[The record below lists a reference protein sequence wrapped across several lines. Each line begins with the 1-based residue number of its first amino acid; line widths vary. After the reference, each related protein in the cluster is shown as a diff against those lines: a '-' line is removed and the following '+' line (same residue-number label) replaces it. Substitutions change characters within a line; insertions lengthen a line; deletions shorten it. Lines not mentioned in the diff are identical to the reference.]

1 MDEKDLK
8 VEVPSELEKGTD
20 IDTKENEVVSEN
32 IEEVKE
38 VATENVEETS
48 TSEEIKK
55 ERPARERRERTPR
68 EARERSERPVRE
80 RSSRV
85 ASDDVSTSSE
95 TVENSELG
103 EEVKAERPVRERRE
117 RTLRESRERSERPVR
132 ERKSRVVSDD
142 VSTSSETVENSE
154 SGEEVKTER
163 PVRERRERT
172 PREAREPRERAER
185 PSRERRERTT
195 GTDDSSEERPTR
207 ERRERPARGGRNEE
221 PQMKLFVG
229 SSPHI
234 RSEATVSTV
243 MRDVVIAL
251 IPTLLAGIYF
261 FGFRALLVTLVS
273 VIFAVGSEYIYEKL
287 THRPITIKD
296 YSAVITGMLLA
307 FNVPVTIP
315 YWMVA
320 LGSMFAIIIV
330 KQLYGGLGMNFM
342 NPALAARA
350 ALMASFPTAMA
361 NYVAPNSGIS
371 NLINSSTYSSLDATT
386 FATPLSKGTQVNF
399 LEAFIGVRGGCI
411 GEVSTIC
418 LLIGAGYLLYRGVIQ
433 LRIPLVF
440 ISTTA
445 VVLALTGTP
454 IAKLPIQLL
463 MGGLILGAF
472 FMATDYVS
480 APVNRKAQIFFAIGC
495 GIITALIRNFGNLP
509 EGVSYSILFMNILTP
524 LLEKYCVPKVFG
536 EGRVKK

>member
-8 VEVPSELEKGTD
+8 VEVPSELENGTD
-20 IDTKENEVVSEN
+20 AKTNEEVSEN
-32 IEEVKE
+32 VAEVKE
-38 VATENVEETS
+38 VETEKVETASTTEETK
-48 TSEEIKK
+48 SERPVRERRERAPREPRERT
-55 ERPARERRERTPR
+55 ERPARERRTRVASEEEIPASETTENTETGEEAKTERPVRERRERTPR
-68 EARERSERPVRE
+68 EPRERSERPVRE
-80 RSSRV
+80 RRSRA
-85 ASDDVSTSSE
+85 ASDE
-95 TVENSELG
+95 
-103 EEVKAERPVRERRE
+103 
-117 RTLRESRERSERPVR
+117 
-132 ERKSRVVSDD
+132 

-163 PVRERRERT
+163 PVRERRERA
-172 PREAREPRERAER
+172 P
-185 PSRERRERTT
+185 RERRERS
-195 GTDDSSEERPTR
+195 DHPAR

-287 THRPITIKD
+287 THKPITIKD

>member
-8 VEVPSELEKGTD
+8 VEVPSENGTD
-20 IDTKENEVVSEN
+20 IETNEVVSEN
-32 IEEVKE
+32 VEEVKGVAE
-38 VATENVEETS
+38 VDTETVETASETEETKS
-48 TSEEIKK
+48 ERPVRERRERTPREPRERSERPVRERRSRVASEEETTTSDTTETKESGEEASA

-68 EARERSERPVRE
+68 ER
-80 RSSRV
+80 
-85 ASDDVSTSSE
+85 
-95 TVENSELG
+95 
-103 EEVKAERPVRERRE
+103 AERPARERRE
-117 RTLRESRERSERPVR
+117 R
-132 ERKSRVVSDD
+132 
-142 VSTSSETVENSE
+142 ST
-154 SGEEVKTER
+154 
-163 PVRERRERT
+163 
-172 PREAREPRERAER
+172 EASA
-185 PSRERRERTT
+185 
-195 GTDDSSEERPTR
+195 DSEEKPAS
-207 ERRERPARGGRNEE
+207 ERRERPARGRGSEE

-261 FGFRALLVTLVS
+261 FGLRALLVTLVS
-273 VIFAVGSEYIYEKL
+273 VAFAVGSEYVYEKL
-287 THRPITIKD
+287 THRPITIND
-296 YSAVITGMLLA
+296 FSAVITGMLLA
-307 FNVPVTIP
+307 FNVPATIP
-315 YWMVA
+315 YWMIA

-350 ALMASFPTAMA
+350 ALLASFPTAMS
-361 NYVAPNSGIS
+361 NYAPPNSGIS
-371 NLINSSTYSSLDATT
+371 NLINSSTYSSLDAAT

-418 LLIGAGYLLYRGVIQ
+418 LLIGAAYLLYRGVIQ

-445 VVLALTGTP
+445 VVLALTGTA
-454 IAKLPIQLL
+454 IADLPVQVL

-480 APVNRKAQIFFAIGC
+480 APVNRKAQIFFAMGC

-509 EGVSYSILFMNILTP
+509 EGVSYSILFMNIFTP

>member
-20 IDTKENEVVSEN
+20 IDIKENEVVSEN

-68 EARERSERPVRE
+68 ESRERSERPVRE

-103 EEVKAERPVRERRE
+103 EEVK
-117 RTLRESRERSERPVR
+117 TERPVR

-142 VSTSSETVENSE
+142 VSTSSETTENSE

-163 PVRERRERT
+163 PVRERRERA
-172 PREAREPRERAER
+172 PREPRERSEPPA
-185 PSRERRERTT
+185 RERRERSTET
-195 GTDDSSEERPTR
+195 GDASEGRPTR

>member
-20 IDTKENEVVSEN
+20 IDIKENEVVSEN

-103 EEVKAERPVRERRE
+103 EEVK
-117 RTLRESRERSERPVR
+117 
-132 ERKSRVVSDD
+132 
-142 VSTSSETVENSE
+142 
-154 SGEEVKTER
+154 TER
-163 PVRERRERT
+163 PVRERRERA
-172 PREAREPRERAER
+172 PREPRERSER
-185 PSRERRERTT
+185 PARERRERSTET
-195 GTDDSSEERPTR
+195 GDASEGRPTR
-207 ERRERPARGGRNEE
+207 ERRERPARGGRE

>member
-8 VEVPSELEKGTD
+8 VEVPSEVEKGTD
-20 IDTKENEVVSEN
+20 INEV
-32 IEEVKE
+32 EV
-38 VATENVEETS
+38 VFENVEEVKDVEAEKIEKTPI
-48 TSEEIKK
+48 TEEAK
-55 ERPARERRERTPR
+55 
-68 EARERSERPVRE
+68 S
-80 RSSRV
+80 
-85 ASDDVSTSSE
+85 
-95 TVENSELG
+95 
-103 EEVKAERPVRERRE
+103 ERPVRERRE
-117 RTLRESRERSERPVR
+117 RPARESRERTPR
-132 ERKSRVVSDD
+132 ERRPRV
-142 VSTSSETVENSE
+142 TAEENTENSE
-154 SGEEVKTER
+154 SVENKETTEEVKSER
-163 PVRERRERT
+163 PERARRERT
-172 PREAREPRERAER
+172 PRERTER
-185 PSRERRERTT
+185 PLRERRERTAET
-195 GTDDSSEERPTR
+195 EEGSEEKPSR
-207 ERRERPARGGRNEE
+207 ERRERPARAGRSEE
-221 PQMKLFVG
+221 PQIKLFVG
-229 SSPHI
+229 SSPHL
-234 RSEATVSTV
+234 RSKETVSTV

-261 FGFRALLVTLVS
+261 FGLRALLVTLVA
-273 VIFAVGSEYIYEKL
+273 VFFAVGSEYAYEKL

-296 YSAVITGMLLA
+296 FSAVITGMLIA

-320 LGSMFAIIIV
+320 LGSVFAIIIV

-361 NYVAPNSGIS
+361 NYVAPNLGIS
-371 NLINSSTYSSLDATT
+371 NLINSSTYSSLDMATY
-386 FATPLSKGTQVNF
+386 ATPLSKGTQVNF
-399 LEAFIGVRGGCI
+399 LEAFIGIRGGCI
-411 GEVSTIC
+411 GEVSTLC

-454 IAKLPIQLL
+454 IMDLPIQVL

-480 APVNRKAQIFFAIGC
+480 APVNRKAQIFFAMGC

-509 EGVSYSILFMNILTP
+509 EGVSYSILFMNLFTP
-524 LLEKYCVPKVFG
+524 LLEKYCIPKVFG

>member
-8 VEVPSELEKGTD
+8 VEVPSELENGTD
-20 IDTKENEVVSEN
+20 IEVKETEVVTES

-38 VATENVEETS
+38 VETKKVEETS
-48 TSEEIKK
+48 TTEEK
-55 ERPARERRERTPR
+55 T
-68 EARERSERPVRE
+68 
-80 RSSRV
+80 
-85 ASDDVSTSSE
+85 
-95 TVENSELG
+95 
-103 EEVKAERPVRERRE
+103 ERPVRERRE
-117 RTLRESRERSERPVR
+117 RPAREPRERTPR
-132 ERKSRVVSDD
+132 ERRPRA
-142 VSTSSETVENSE
+142 TAEENTENSE
-154 SGEEVKTER
+154 VVENAETTEEKTER

-172 PREAREPRERAER
+172 PREPREPRERAER
-185 PSRERRERTT
+185 PARERRERTAT
-195 GTDDSSEERPTR
+195 TQEGSETPAR

-221 PQMKLFVG
+221 PQIKLFVG
-229 SSPHI
+229 SSPHL
-234 RSEATVSTV
+234 RSKETVSTV

-261 FGFRALLVTLVS
+261 FGLRALLVTLVA
-273 VIFAVGSEYIYEKL
+273 VGFAVGSEYLYEKL
-287 THRPITIKD
+287 THKPITIND
-296 YSAVITGMLLA
+296 FSAVITGMLLA

-315 YWMVA
+315 FWMVA

-350 ALMASFPTAMA
+350 ALMASFPTAMS
-361 NYVAPNSGIS
+361 NYVAPNAGIS
-371 NLINSSTYSSLDATT
+371 NLLNSSTYSSLDATT
-386 FATPLSKGTQVNF
+386 FATPLSKGTPVNF

-433 LRIPLVF
+433 IRIPAVF
-440 ISTTA
+440 IATTA

-454 IAKLPIQLL
+454 IADLPIQLL
-463 MGGLILGAF
+463 MGGLVLGAF

-495 GIITALIRNFGNLP
+495 GVVTALIRNLGALP
-509 EGVSYSILFMNILTP
+509 EGVSYSILFMNIFTP
-524 LLEKYCVPKVFG
+524 LLEKYCIPKVFG

>member
-8 VEVPSELEKGTD
+8 VEVPSGNGTD
-20 IDTKENEVVSEN
+20 IETNEVVSEN
-32 IEEVKE
+32 VEEVKE
-38 VATENVEETS
+38 VAEVNTETVETASETEETKS
-48 TSEEIKK
+48 ERPVRERRERAPREPRERSERPVRERRSRVASEEETTTSDTTETKESGEEASA

-68 EARERSERPVRE
+68 E
-80 RSSRV
+80 
-85 ASDDVSTSSE
+85 
-95 TVENSELG
+95 
-103 EEVKAERPVRERRE
+103 
-117 RTLRESRERSERPVR
+117 
-132 ERKSRVVSDD
+132 
-142 VSTSSETVENSE
+142 
-154 SGEEVKTER
+154 
-163 PVRERRERT
+163 
-172 PREAREPRERAER
+172 PRERAER
-185 PSRERRERTT
+185 PARERRERSTEASA
-195 GTDDSSEERPTR
+195 DSEEKPAS
-207 ERRERPARGGRNEE
+207 ERRERPARGSEE

-261 FGFRALLVTLVS
+261 FGLRALLVTLVS
-273 VIFAVGSEYIYEKL
+273 VAFAVGSEYVYEKL
-287 THRPITIKD
+287 THRPITIND
-296 YSAVITGMLLA
+296 FSAVITGMLLA
-307 FNVPVTIP
+307 FNVPATIP
-315 YWMVA
+315 YWMIA

-350 ALMASFPTAMA
+350 ALLASFPTAMS
-361 NYVAPNSGIS
+361 NYAPPNSGIS
-371 NLINSSTYSSLDATT
+371 NLINSSTYSSLDAAT

-418 LLIGAGYLLYRGVIQ
+418 LLIGAAYLLYRGVIQ

-445 VVLALTGTP
+445 VVLALTGTA
-454 IAKLPIQLL
+454 IADLPVQVL

-480 APVNRKAQIFFAIGC
+480 APVNRKAQIFFAMGC

-509 EGVSYSILFMNILTP
+509 EGVSYSILFMNIFTP

>member
-1 MDEKDLK
+1 MEEKDLK
-8 VEVPSELEKGTD
+8 VEVPSELENGTD
-20 IDTKENEVVSEN
+20 IEIKENEVVTEN
-32 IEEVKE
+32 VEEVKE
-38 VATENVEETS
+38 VENENIETASTTEETKS
-48 TSEEIKK
+48 
-55 ERPARERRERTPR
+55 
-68 EARERSERPVRE
+68 
-80 RSSRV
+80 
-85 ASDDVSTSSE
+85 
-95 TVENSELG
+95 
-103 EEVKAERPVRERRE
+103 ERPVRERRE
-117 RTLRESRERSERPVR
+117 RAPREPRERTERPAR
-132 ERKSRVVSDD
+132 ERRTRVASEEEIPA
-142 VSTSSETVENSE
+142 SETTENAE
-154 SGEEVKTER
+154 MGEEVKTER

-195 GTDDSSEERPTR
+195 GTDDSSEERPSR
-207 ERRERPARGGRNEE
+207 ERRERPARGGRAEE
-221 PQMKLFVG
+221 PQIKLFVG
-229 SSPHI
+229 SSPHL

-261 FGFRALLVTLVS
+261 FGIRALLVTLVS
-273 VIFAVGSEYIYEKL
+273 IAFAVGSEYIYEKL
-287 THRPITIKD
+287 THKPITIKD
-296 YSAVITGMLLA
+296 FSAVITGMLIA

-320 LGSMFAIIIV
+320 LGSIFAIIIV

-350 ALMASFPTAMA
+350 ALMASFPTAMS

-371 NLINSSTYSSLDATT
+371 NLINSSTYSSLDAATY
-386 FATPLSKGTQVNF
+386 ATPLSKGTQVNF

-454 IAKLPIQLL
+454 VANLPVQLL

-480 APVNRKAQIFFAIGC
+480 APVNRKAQIFFAMGC
-495 GIITALIRNFGNLP
+495 GIITALIRNFGSLP
-509 EGVSYSILFMNILTP
+509 EGVSYSILFMNIFTP

>member
-1 MDEKDLK
+1 MSTILK
-8 VEVPSELEKGTD
+8 TG
-20 IDTKENEVVSEN
+20 
-32 IEEVKE
+32 
-38 VATENVEETS
+38 
-48 TSEEIKK
+48 
-55 ERPARERRERTPR
+55 PAPHIRT
-68 EARERSERPVRE
+68 A
-80 RSSRV
+80 
-85 ASDDVSTSSE
+85 E
-95 TVENSELG
+95 TVES
-103 EEVKAERPVRERRE
+103 
-117 RTLRESRERSERPVR
+117 
-132 ERKSRVVSDD
+132 
-142 VSTSSETVENSE
+142 
-154 SGEEVKTER
+154 
-163 PVRERRERT
+163 
-172 PREAREPRERAER
+172 
-185 PSRERRERTT
+185 
-195 GTDDSSEERPTR
+195 
-207 ERRERPARGGRNEE
+207 
-221 PQMKLFVG
+221 
-229 SSPHI
+229 
-234 RSEATVSTV
+234 V
-243 MRDVVIAL
+243 MYDVVIAL

-261 FGFRALLVTLVS
+261 FGLRALLVTLVS
-273 VIFAVGSEYIYEKL
+273 VVFAVGSEYVYEKL

-307 FNVPVTIP
+307 FNVPSTIP

-361 NYVAPNSGIS
+361 NYAAPNTTIS

>member
-8 VEVPSELEKGTD
+8 VEVPSELENGTD
-20 IDTKENEVVSEN
+20 IEIKEVVSEN
-32 IEEVKE
+32 VEEVKE
-38 VATENVEETS
+38 AQET
-48 TSEEIKK
+48 
-55 ERPARERRERTPR
+55 
-68 EARERSERPVRE
+68 
-80 RSSRV
+80 
-85 ASDDVSTSSE
+85 E
-95 TVENSELG
+95 TVEKALET
-103 EEVKAERPVRERRE
+103 EETKSERPVRERRE
-117 RTLRESRERSERPVR
+117 RTPREPREPRERSERPAR
-132 ERKSRVVSDD
+132 ERRSRVASEEET
-142 VSTSSETVENSE
+142 TSETTEKSETVEDTSA
-154 SGEEVKTER
+154 ER

-185 PSRERRERTT
+185 PARERRERTSE
-195 GTDDSSEERPTR
+195 TDDASSEEKPSR
-207 ERRERPARGGRNEE
+207 ERRERPARGGRAEE
-221 PQMKLFVG
+221 PQIKLFVG
-229 SSPHI
+229 SSPHL
-234 RSEATVSTV
+234 RTEATVSTV

-261 FGFRALLVTLVS
+261 FGLRALLLTLVS
-273 VIFAVGSEYIYEKL
+273 VAFAVGSEYIYEKL
-287 THRPITIKD
+287 THKPITIND
-296 YSAVITGMLLA
+296 FSAVITGMLIA
-307 FNVPVTIP
+307 FNVPATLP

-320 LGSMFAIIIV
+320 LGSIFAIIIV

-350 ALMASFPTAMA
+350 ALLASFPTAMS
-361 NYVAPNSGIS
+361 NYMPPNSGIS
-371 NLINSSTYSSLDATT
+371 NLINSSTYSSLDVATY
-386 FATPLSKGTQVNF
+386 ATPLSKGTQVNF
-399 LEAFIGVRGGCI
+399 LEALIGVRGGCI

-445 VVLALTGTP
+445 VVLALTGTA
-454 IAKLPIQLL
+454 IVDLPIQVL

-480 APVNRKAQIFFAIGC
+480 APVNRKAQIFFAMGC
-495 GIITALIRNFGNLP
+495 GIITALIRNFGSLP
-509 EGVSYSILFMNILTP
+509 EGVSYSILFMNIFTP

>member
-20 IDTKENEVVSEN
+20 IDIKENEVVSEN

-68 EARERSERPVRE
+68 ESRERSERPVRE

-103 EEVKAERPVRERRE
+103 EEVKTERPVRERRE

-132 ERKSRVVSDD
+132 ERKSRVVSDE
-142 VSTSSETVENSE
+142 VSTSSEIVENSE
-154 SGEEVKTER
+154 SGEEVKSER
-163 PVRERRERT
+163 PVRERRERA
-172 PREAREPRERAER
+172 PREPRERSER
-185 PSRERRERTT
+185 PARERRERSTET
-195 GTDDSSEERPTR
+195 GDASEGRPTR

>member
-1 MDEKDLK
+1 MEEKDLK
-8 VEVPSELEKGTD
+8 VEVPSELENGTD
-20 IDTKENEVVSEN
+20 VETKEVVSEN
-32 IEEVKE
+32 VEEVKE
-38 VATENVEETS
+38 VSDIET
-48 TSEEIKK
+48 
-55 ERPARERRERTPR
+55 
-68 EARERSERPVRE
+68 
-80 RSSRV
+80 
-85 ASDDVSTSSE
+85 E
-95 TVENSELG
+95 TVETTSKT
-103 EEVKAERPVRERRE
+103 EETKSERPVRERRE
-117 RTLRESRERSERPVR
+117 RTPREPRERSERPVR
-132 ERKSRVVSDD
+132 ERKSRVVSDEEN
-142 VSTSSETVENSE
+142 TSSDTAENSQE
-154 SGEEVKTER
+154 DEEVKTER
-163 PVRERRERT
+163 PARERRERMPREPRESRERAERPARERRERT
-172 PREAREPRERAER
+172 SE
-185 PSRERRERTT
+185 
-195 GTDDSSEERPTR
+195 TDESSEEKPSR

-221 PQMKLFVG
+221 PQIKLFVG
-229 SSPHI
+229 SSPHL

-261 FGFRALLVTLVS
+261 FGLRALLVTLVS
-273 VIFAVGSEYIYEKL
+273 VAFAVGSEYIYEKL
-287 THRPITIKD
+287 THKPITIKD
-296 YSAVITGMLLA
+296 FSAVITGMLIA

-361 NYVAPNSGIS
+361 NYAAPNTTIS
-371 NLINSSTYSSLDATT
+371 NLINSSTYSSLDAST

-399 LEAFIGVRGGCI
+399 LEAFLGVRGGCI

-445 VVLALTGTP
+445 VVLALTGTA
-454 IAKLPIQLL
+454 IADLPVQLL

-480 APVNRKAQIFFAIGC
+480 APVNRKAQIFFAMGC
-495 GIITALIRNFGNLP
+495 GIITALIRNFGSLP
-509 EGVSYSILFMNILTP
+509 EGVSYSILFMNIFTP

>member
-85 ASDDVSTSSE
+85 ASDE
-95 TVENSELG
+95 
-103 EEVKAERPVRERRE
+103 
-117 RTLRESRERSERPVR
+117 
-132 ERKSRVVSDD
+132 

-163 PVRERRERT
+163 PVRERRERA
-172 PREAREPRERAER
+172 PREPRERSER
-185 PSRERRERTT
+185 PA
-195 GTDDSSEERPTR
+195 R

-251 IPTLLAGIYF
+251 IPTLLAGIYL

>member
-20 IDTKENEVVSEN
+20 IDTKENKVVSEN

-103 EEVKAERPVRERRE
+103 EEVKTERPVRERRE
-117 RTLRESRERSERPVR
+117 RTLRESRERSERSV
-132 ERKSRVVSDD
+132 
-142 VSTSSETVENSE
+142 
-154 SGEEVKTER
+154 
-163 PVRERRERT
+163 
-172 PREAREPRERAER
+172 
-185 PSRERRERTT
+185 
-195 GTDDSSEERPTR
+195 R

>member
-1 MDEKDLK
+1 MEEKDLK
-8 VEVPSELEKGTD
+8 VEAPSELENGTD
-20 IDTKENEVVSEN
+20 IEIKENEVVTEN
-32 IEEVKE
+32 VEEVKE
-38 VATENVEETS
+38 VENENIETASTTEETKS
-48 TSEEIKK
+48 
-55 ERPARERRERTPR
+55 ERPIRERRERTPR
-68 EARERSERPVRE
+68 EPRERSERPVRE
-80 RSSRV
+80 RR
-85 ASDDVSTSSE
+85 
-95 TVENSELG
+95 
-103 EEVKAERPVRERRE
+103 
-117 RTLRESRERSERPVR
+117 
-132 ERKSRVVSDD
+132 SRVVSEKEN
-142 VSTSSETVENSE
+142 TSSDTTENSQAN
-154 SGEEVKTER
+154 EETKSER

-172 PREAREPRERAER
+172 PREPRERTER
-185 PSRERRERTT
+185 PARERRERSAESS
-195 GTDDSSEERPTR
+195 DSSEERPAR

-229 SSPHI
+229 SSPHL

-261 FGFRALLVTLVS
+261 FGIRALLVTLVS
-273 VIFAVGSEYIYEKL
+273 IAFAVGSEYIYEKL
-287 THRPITIKD
+287 THKPITIKD
-296 YSAVITGMLLA
+296 FSAVITGMLIA

-350 ALMASFPTAMA
+350 ALMASFPTAMS

-371 NLINSSTYSSLDATT
+371 NLINSSTYSSLDAATY
-386 FATPLSKGTQVNF
+386 ATPLSKGTQVNF

-454 IAKLPIQLL
+454 VANLPVQLL

-480 APVNRKAQIFFAIGC
+480 APVNRKAQIFFAMGC
-495 GIITALIRNFGNLP
+495 GIITALIRNFGSLP
-509 EGVSYSILFMNILTP
+509 EGVSYSILFMNIFTP

>member
-80 RSSRV
+80 RKSRV
-85 ASDDVSTSSE
+85 VSDDVSTSSE

-103 EEVKAERPVRERRE
+103 EEVKTERPVRERRE
-117 RTLRESRERSERPVR
+117 RTLRESRERS
-132 ERKSRVVSDD
+132 
-142 VSTSSETVENSE
+142 
-154 SGEEVKTER
+154 
-163 PVRERRERT
+163 
-172 PREAREPRERAER
+172 
-185 PSRERRERTT
+185 
-195 GTDDSSEERPTR
+195 ERPTR

-463 MGGLILGAF
+463 MGGLVLGAF

>member
-1 MDEKDLK
+1 MEEKDLK
-8 VEVPSELEKGTD
+8 VEVPSELENGTD
-20 IDTKENEVVSEN
+20 VETKEVVSEN
-32 IEEVKE
+32 VEEVKE
-38 VATENVEETS
+38 VSDVETETFETTSKTEETKS
-48 TSEEIKK
+48 
-55 ERPARERRERTPR
+55 
-68 EARERSERPVRE
+68 
-80 RSSRV
+80 
-85 ASDDVSTSSE
+85 
-95 TVENSELG
+95 
-103 EEVKAERPVRERRE
+103 ERPVRERRE
-117 RTLRESRERSERPVR
+117 RTPREPRERSERPVR
-132 ERKSRVVSDD
+132 ERKSRVVSDEEN
-142 VSTSSETVENSE
+142 TSSDTAENSQAD
-154 SGEEVKTER
+154 EEVKTER
-163 PVRERRERT
+163 PARERRERT
-172 PREAREPRERAER
+172 PREPREPRERAER
-185 PSRERRERTT
+185 PARERRERTSE
-195 GTDDSSEERPTR
+195 TDESSEEKPSR

-221 PQMKLFVG
+221 PQIKLFVG
-229 SSPHI
+229 SSPHL

-261 FGFRALLVTLVS
+261 FGLRALLVTLVS
-273 VIFAVGSEYIYEKL
+273 VAFAVGSEYIYEKL
-287 THRPITIKD
+287 THKPITIKD
-296 YSAVITGMLLA
+296 FSAVITGMLIA

-361 NYVAPNSGIS
+361 NYAAPNTTIS
-371 NLINSSTYSSLDATT
+371 NLINSSTYSSLDAST

-399 LEAFIGVRGGCI
+399 LEAFLGVRGGCI

-445 VVLALTGTP
+445 VVLALTGTA
-454 IAKLPIQLL
+454 IADLPVQLL

-480 APVNRKAQIFFAIGC
+480 APVNRKAQIFFAMGC
-495 GIITALIRNFGNLP
+495 GIITALIRNFGSLP
-509 EGVSYSILFMNILTP
+509 EGVSYSILFMNIFTP

>member
-1 MDEKDLK
+1 MEEKDLK
-8 VEVPSELEKGTD
+8 VEVPSELENGTD
-20 IDTKENEVVSEN
+20 IEIKENEVVTEN
-32 IEEVKE
+32 VEEVKE
-38 VATENVEETS
+38 VENENIETASTTEETKS
-48 TSEEIKK
+48 
-55 ERPARERRERTPR
+55 ERPIRERRERTP
-68 EARERSERPVRE
+68 
-80 RSSRV
+80 
-85 ASDDVSTSSE
+85 
-95 TVENSELG
+95 
-103 EEVKAERPVRERRE
+103 
-117 RTLRESRERSERPVR
+117 RESRERSERPVR
-132 ERKSRVVSDD
+132 ERRLRVVSEKEN
-142 VSTSSETVENSE
+142 TSSDTTENSQAN
-154 SGEEVKTER
+154 EETKSER

-172 PREAREPRERAER
+172 PRESRERTECPA
-185 PSRERRERTT
+185 RERRERSAESS
-195 GTDDSSEERPTR
+195 DSSEERPAR

-229 SSPHI
+229 SSPHL

-261 FGFRALLVTLVS
+261 FGIRALLVTLVS
-273 VIFAVGSEYIYEKL
+273 IAFAVGSEYIYEKL
-287 THRPITIKD
+287 THKPITIKD
-296 YSAVITGMLLA
+296 FSAVITGMLIA

-350 ALMASFPTAMA
+350 ALMASFPTAMS
-361 NYVAPNSGIS
+361 NYVSPNSGIS
-371 NLINSSTYSSLDATT
+371 NLINSSTYSSLDAATY
-386 FATPLSKGTQVNF
+386 ATPLSKGTQVNF

-418 LLIGAGYLLYRGVIQ
+418 LLIGVGYLLYRGVIQ

-454 IAKLPIQLL
+454 VANLPVQLL

-480 APVNRKAQIFFAIGC
+480 APVNRKAQIFFAMGC
-495 GIITALIRNFGNLP
+495 GIITALIRNFGSLP
-509 EGVSYSILFMNILTP
+509 EGVSYSILFMNIFTP

>member
-80 RSSRV
+80 R
-85 ASDDVSTSSE
+85 
-95 TVENSELG
+95 
-103 EEVKAERPVRERRE
+103 
-117 RTLRESRERSERPVR
+117 
-132 ERKSRVVSDD
+132 KSRVVSDD

-163 PVRERRERT
+163 PVRERRERA
-172 PREAREPRERAER
+172 PREPRERSER
-185 PSRERRERTT
+185 PARERRERSTET
-195 GTDDSSEERPTR
+195 GDASEGRPT
-207 ERRERPARGGRNEE
+207 RERPARGGRNEE

>member
-68 EARERSERPVRE
+68 EPRERSERPVRE
-80 RSSRV
+80 RRSRA
-85 ASDDVSTSSE
+85 ASDE
-95 TVENSELG
+95 
-103 EEVKAERPVRERRE
+103 
-117 RTLRESRERSERPVR
+117 
-132 ERKSRVVSDD
+132 

-163 PVRERRERT
+163 PVRERRERA
-172 PREAREPRERAER
+172 PREPRER
-185 PSRERRERTT
+185 
-195 GTDDSSEERPTR
+195 SEHPAR

-287 THRPITIKD
+287 THKPITIKD

>member
-20 IDTKENEVVSEN
+20 IDIKENEVVSEN

-68 EARERSERPVRE
+68 ESRERSERPVRE

-103 EEVKAERPVRERRE
+103 EEVK
-117 RTLRESRERSERPVR
+117 TERPVR

-142 VSTSSETVENSE
+142 VSTSSETTENSE

-163 PVRERRERT
+163 PVRERRERA
-172 PREAREPRERAER
+172 PREPRERSER
-185 PSRERRERTT
+185 PARERRERSTET
-195 GTDDSSEERPTR
+195 GDASEGRPTR

>member
-20 IDTKENEVVSEN
+20 IDIKENEVVSEN

-103 EEVKAERPVRERRE
+103 EEVK
-117 RTLRESRERSERPVR
+117 
-132 ERKSRVVSDD
+132 
-142 VSTSSETVENSE
+142 
-154 SGEEVKTER
+154 TER
-163 PVRERRERT
+163 PVRERRERA
-172 PREAREPRERAER
+172 PREPRERSER
-185 PSRERRERTT
+185 PARERRERSTET
-195 GTDDSSEERPTR
+195 GDASGRPTR

>member
-1 MDEKDLK
+1 MEEKDLK
-8 VEVPSELEKGTD
+8 VEVPSKLENGTD
-20 IDTKENEVVSEN
+20 VETKEVVSEN
-32 IEEVKE
+32 VEEVKE
-38 VATENVEETS
+38 VSDIET
-48 TSEEIKK
+48 
-55 ERPARERRERTPR
+55 
-68 EARERSERPVRE
+68 
-80 RSSRV
+80 
-85 ASDDVSTSSE
+85 E
-95 TVENSELG
+95 TVETTSKT
-103 EEVKAERPVRERRE
+103 EETKSERPVRERRE
-117 RTLRESRERSERPVR
+117 RTPREPRERSERPVR
-132 ERKSRVVSDD
+132 ERKSRVVSDEEN
-142 VSTSSETVENSE
+142 TSSDTAENSQAD
-154 SGEEVKTER
+154 EEVKTER
-163 PVRERRERT
+163 PARERRERT
-172 PREAREPRERAER
+172 PREPREPRERAER
-185 PSRERRERTT
+185 PARERRERTSE
-195 GTDDSSEERPTR
+195 TDESSEEKPSR

-221 PQMKLFVG
+221 PQIKLFVG
-229 SSPHI
+229 SSPHL

-261 FGFRALLVTLVS
+261 FGLRALLVTLVS
-273 VIFAVGSEYIYEKL
+273 VAFAVGSEYIYEKL
-287 THRPITIKD
+287 THKPITIKD
-296 YSAVITGMLLA
+296 FSAVITGMLIA

-320 LGSMFAIIIV
+320 LGSIFAIIIV

-361 NYVAPNSGIS
+361 NYAAPNTTIS
-371 NLINSSTYSSLDATT
+371 NLINSSTYSSLDAST

-399 LEAFIGVRGGCI
+399 LEAFLGVRGGCI

-445 VVLALTGTP
+445 VVLALTGTA
-454 IAKLPIQLL
+454 IADLPVQLL

-480 APVNRKAQIFFAIGC
+480 APVNRKAQIFFAMGC
-495 GIITALIRNFGNLP
+495 GIITALIRNFGSLP
-509 EGVSYSILFMNILTP
+509 EGVSYSILFMNIFTP

>member
-80 RSSRV
+80 R
-85 ASDDVSTSSE
+85 
-95 TVENSELG
+95 
-103 EEVKAERPVRERRE
+103 
-117 RTLRESRERSERPVR
+117 
-132 ERKSRVVSDD
+132 KSRVVSDD
-142 VSTSSETVENSE
+142 VSTSSETTENSE

-163 PVRERRERT
+163 PVRERRERA
-172 PREAREPRERAER
+172 PREPRERSER
-185 PSRERRERTT
+185 PARERRERSTET
-195 GTDDSSEERPTR
+195 SDASEGRPTR

-342 NPALAARA
+342 NPALAGR

-480 APVNRKAQIFFAIGC
+480 APVNRKAQIFFAMGC

>member
-1 MDEKDLK
+1 MEEKDLK
-8 VEVPSELEKGTD
+8 VEVPSELENGTD
-20 IDTKENEVVSEN
+20 VETKEVVSEN
-32 IEEVKE
+32 VEEVKE
-38 VATENVEETS
+38 VSDIET
-48 TSEEIKK
+48 
-55 ERPARERRERTPR
+55 
-68 EARERSERPVRE
+68 
-80 RSSRV
+80 
-85 ASDDVSTSSE
+85 E
-95 TVENSELG
+95 TVETTSKT
-103 EEVKAERPVRERRE
+103 EETKSERPVRERRE
-117 RTLRESRERSERPVR
+117 RTPREPRERSERPVR
-132 ERKSRVVSDD
+132 ERKSRVVSDEEN
-142 VSTSSETVENSE
+142 TSSDTAENSQAD
-154 SGEEVKTER
+154 EEVKTER
-163 PVRERRERT
+163 PARERRERT
-172 PREAREPRERAER
+172 PREPREPRERAER
-185 PSRERRERTT
+185 PARERRERTSE
-195 GTDDSSEERPTR
+195 TDESSEEKPSR

-221 PQMKLFVG
+221 PQIKLFVG
-229 SSPHI
+229 SSPHL

-261 FGFRALLVTLVS
+261 FGLRALLVTLVS
-273 VIFAVGSEYIYEKL
+273 VAFAVGSEYIYEKL
-287 THRPITIKD
+287 THKPITIKD
-296 YSAVITGMLLA
+296 FSAVITGMLIA

-361 NYVAPNSGIS
+361 NYAAPNTTIS
-371 NLINSSTYSSLDATT
+371 NLINSSTYSSLDAST

-399 LEAFIGVRGGCI
+399 LEAFLGVRGGCI

-445 VVLALTGTP
+445 VVLALTGTA
-454 IAKLPIQLL
+454 IADLPVQLL

-480 APVNRKAQIFFAIGC
+480 APVNRKAQIFFAMGC
-495 GIITALIRNFGNLP
+495 GIITALIRNFGSLP
-509 EGVSYSILFMNILTP
+509 EGVSYSILFMNIFTP

>member
-8 VEVPSELEKGTD
+8 VEVPSELENGTD
-20 IDTKENEVVSEN
+20 IEIKEVVSEN
-32 IEEVKE
+32 VEEVKE
-38 VATENVEETS
+38 AQET
-48 TSEEIKK
+48 
-55 ERPARERRERTPR
+55 
-68 EARERSERPVRE
+68 
-80 RSSRV
+80 
-85 ASDDVSTSSE
+85 E
-95 TVENSELG
+95 TVEKALET
-103 EEVKAERPVRERRE
+103 EETKSERPVRERRE
-117 RTLRESRERSERPVR
+117 RTPREPRERSERPVR
-132 ERKSRVVSDD
+132 ERKSRVVSDEEN
-142 VSTSSETVENSE
+142 TSSDTAENSQ
-154 SGEEVKTER
+154 SDEEVKTER
-163 PVRERRERT
+163 PARERRERT
-172 PREAREPRERAER
+172 PREPRERAER
-185 PSRERRERTT
+185 PARERRERTSE
-195 GTDDSSEERPTR
+195 TDESSEEKSSR

-221 PQMKLFVG
+221 PQIKLFVG
-229 SSPHI
+229 SSPHL

-261 FGFRALLVTLVS
+261 FGLRALLVTLVS
-273 VIFAVGSEYIYEKL
+273 VFFAVGSEFVYEKL
-287 THRPITIKD
+287 THKPITIKD
-296 YSAVITGMLLA
+296 FSAVITGMLIA

-361 NYVAPNSGIS
+361 NYAAPNTTIS
-371 NLINSSTYSSLDATT
+371 NLINSSTYSSLDAST

-445 VVLALTGTP
+445 VVLALTGTA
-454 IAKLPIQLL
+454 IADLPVQLL

-480 APVNRKAQIFFAIGC
+480 APVNRKAQIFFAMGC
-495 GIITALIRNFGNLP
+495 GIITALIRNFGSLP
-509 EGVSYSILFMNILTP
+509 EGVSYSILFMNIFTP

>member
-1 MDEKDLK
+1 
-8 VEVPSELEKGTD
+8 
-20 IDTKENEVVSEN
+20 
-32 IEEVKE
+32 
-38 VATENVEETS
+38 
-48 TSEEIKK
+48 
-55 ERPARERRERTPR
+55 
-68 EARERSERPVRE
+68 
-80 RSSRV
+80 
-85 ASDDVSTSSE
+85 
-95 TVENSELG
+95 
-103 EEVKAERPVRERRE
+103 
-117 RTLRESRERSERPVR
+117 
-132 ERKSRVVSDD
+132 
-142 VSTSSETVENSE
+142 
-154 SGEEVKTER
+154 
-163 PVRERRERT
+163 
-172 PREAREPRERAER
+172 
-185 PSRERRERTT
+185 
-195 GTDDSSEERPTR
+195 
-207 ERRERPARGGRNEE
+207 
-221 PQMKLFVG
+221 
-229 SSPHI
+229 
-234 RSEATVSTV
+234 

-261 FGFRALLVTLVS
+261 FGLRALLVTLVS
-273 VIFAVGSEYIYEKL
+273 VAFAVGSEYIYEKL
-287 THRPITIKD
+287 THKPITIKD
-296 YSAVITGMLLA
+296 FSAVITGMLIA

-361 NYVAPNSGIS
+361 NYAAPNTTIS
-371 NLINSSTYSSLDATT
+371 NLINSSTYSSLDAST

-399 LEAFIGVRGGCI
+399 LEAFLGVRGGCI

-445 VVLALTGTP
+445 VVLALTGTA
-454 IAKLPIQLL
+454 IADLPVQLL